1 MLTDKESLKKM
12 TKYSAI
18 TLVILPWVVFL
29 ICYLL
34 NPQWVLTR
42 DALSS
47 FGDPS
52 FSKFPW
58 VYNVGLGIIAI
69 VIWVMSLGI
78 VATSEKKMQVFGGA
92 FWFVA
97 GIFLSLIGIYH
108 GGTYPHDFVSTYFF
122 VQAALAMVFMGIGSF
137 TAQDFT
143 GAITPISLAILMPL
157 GDLLIPFPSSATTE
171 IFEIALIDAW
181 VLFSLFH
188 ATKSVPVAS
197 LASKE
202 KSEPLSR
209 FKSITVWF
217 LVAVFTSLLGLIV
230 FLGL

>member
-1 MLTDKESLKKM
+1 MTPSKETLERM
-12 TKYSAI
+12 TKYSAL
-18 TLVILPWVVFL
+18 TLVIAPWVLFL
-29 ICYLL
+29 ICYIL

-69 VIWVMSLGI
+69 IIWVMSLGI

-97 GIFLSLIGIYH
+97 GIFLALIGIYH

-137 TAQDFT
+137 TARDFS
-143 GAITPISLAILMPL
+143 GAITPIGLAILMPL
-157 GDLLIPFPSSATTE
+157 GDILIPFPSSATTE
-171 IFEIALIDAW
+171 IFEIVIIDAW

-188 ATKSVPVAS
+188 AQKTVPVAS
-197 LASKE
+197 LARKRGNE
-202 KSEPLSR
+202 KYCGL
-209 FKSITVWF
+209 KSIIVWL

-230 FLGL
+230 FFSW

>member
-1 MLTDKESLKKM
+1 
-12 TKYSAI
+12 
-18 TLVILPWVVFL
+18 
-29 ICYLL
+29 
-34 NPQWVLTR
+34 
-42 DALSS
+42 
-47 FGDPS
+47 
-52 FSKFPW
+52 
-58 VYNVGLGIIAI
+58 
-69 VIWVMSLGI
+69 
-78 VATSEKKMQVFGGA
+78 
-92 FWFVA
+92 
-97 GIFLSLIGIYH
+97 
-108 GGTYPHDFVSTYFF
+108 
-122 VQAALAMVFMGIGSF
+122 MVFMGIGSF

-188 ATKSVPVAS
+188 ATKSAPVAS

-202 KSEPLSR
+202 KSKPLSR